1 MEMIKNIKNSEQFVK
16 ERARLVKERQERDR
30 ARAEAEALQIRDID
44 DCTYEELVELK
55 PTQQRLPLT
64 ETNLQSFKQSSEN
77 RSA

>member
-1 MEMIKNIKNSEQFVK
+1 MIKNIKNSEQFVK
-16 ERARLVKERQERDR
+16 ERARLVKEQQERER

-77 RSA
+77 RPA